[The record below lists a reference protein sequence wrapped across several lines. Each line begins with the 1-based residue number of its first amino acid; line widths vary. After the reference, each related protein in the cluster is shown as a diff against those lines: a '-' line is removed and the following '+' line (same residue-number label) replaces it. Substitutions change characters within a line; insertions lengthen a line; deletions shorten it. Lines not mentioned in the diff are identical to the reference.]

1 MCKFVIR
8 ISDFFSPSSLV
19 ISHSVA
25 PSVLGLVQVGFRLI
39 IMKKSPLVIL
49 FVTVFI
55 DLIGFGI
62 VLPLLPF
69 YAQHFG
75 ANALLVGLL
84 STSFSLMQLL
94 FAPVWGRLSD
104 RVGRRPVILVG
115 LLGSSIS
122 YLTFGLAQS
131 LTILFL
137 SRILAGIAGANI
149 STAQAYIADSTPPEQ
164 RAKGMGLIGAAYGLG
179 FTVGPAIGG
188 LLSQYGYATPAFFA
202 SALALANFV
211 AAWWL
216 LPESRNRSGQPHQAE
231 RGLNWQ
237 RLLTGLQ
244 HPELGVFFILF
255 FISTFAFANLE
266 ATFALMTAR
275 KFGFDARANGYLFAY
290 IGVLITIVQ
299 GGLTG
304 RLAKRFGERW
314 LISVGLFCMIFGL
327 GLLPY
332 SLGLKSL
339 LLVLVILIAGHGA
352 TNPSISSLI
361 SQSASTEHQ
370 GSILGVAQSLAS
382 LARILGPIWGGFT
395 FDAFGFQYPYLTGSL
410 FMAVAFSLSLLAAK
424 RRVHVPKP
432 A

>member
-1 MCKFVIR
+1 MAFRTRSWFTVR
-8 ISDFFSPSSLV
+8 PRPRQS
-19 ISHSVA
+19 
-25 PSVLGLVQVGFRLI
+25 GFRPI
-39 IMKKSPLVIL
+39 IMKKSPLVVL

-69 YAQHFG
+69 YAESFG

-104 RVGRRPVILVG
+104 QVGRRPVILLG
-115 LLGSSIS
+115 LLGSSVS

-131 LTILFL
+131 LPILFL
-137 SRILAGIAGANI
+137 SRVFAGIAGANI
-149 STAQAYIADSTPPEQ
+149 STAQAYIADSTAPEQ
-164 RAKGMGLIGAAYGLG
+164 RAKSMGLIGAAYGLG
-179 FTVGPAIGG
+179 FTIGPAIGG

-202 SALALANFV
+202 SALALVNLG

-216 LPESRNRSGQPHQAE
+216 LPESLNRSGQPRLAE

-237 RLLTGLQ
+237 RLRKGLQ
-244 HPELGVFFILF
+244 HPELGVFLILF

-304 RLAKRFGERW
+304 RLARRFGEKR
-314 LISVGLFCMIFGL
+314 LISAGLFCMIFGL

-332 SLGLKSL
+332 SYGLHSL
-339 LLVLVILIAGHGA
+339 LLVLVVLIMGHGA

-361 SQSASTEHQ
+361 SQAASAENQ
-370 GSILGVAQSLAS
+370 GGILGVAQSLAS
-382 LARILGPIWGGFT
+382 LARIVGPVWGGFT

-410 FMAVAFSLSLLAAK
+410 FMAAAFSLSVLAVK
-424 RRVHVPKP
+424 GKLSVPR
-432 A
+432 AA

>member
-1 MCKFVIR
+1 
-8 ISDFFSPSSLV
+8 
-19 ISHSVA
+19 
-25 PSVLGLVQVGFRLI
+25 
-39 IMKKSPLVIL
+39 MKKSPLVVL

-115 LLGSSIS
+115 LLGSSLS
-122 YLTFGLAQS
+122 YLTFGLAPS
-131 LTILFL
+131 LPILFL

-149 STAQAYIADSTPPEQ
+149 STAQAYIADSTQPEN

-188 LLSQYGYATPAFFA
+188 ILSQYGYAIPAFFA
-202 SALALANFV
+202 SALALANFG

-216 LPESRNRSGQPHQAE
+216 LPESRNPSAQADHTE

-237 RLLTGLQ
+237 RLRTGLR
-244 HPELGVFFILF
+244 HPELGVFLILF

-299 GGLTG
+299 GGFTG
-304 RLAKRFGERW
+304 WLARRFGERW

-332 SLGLKSL
+332 SPGLKSL
-339 LLVLVILIAGHGA
+339 LFVLIVLVGGHGF

-361 SQSASTEHQ
+361 SQSASTEDQ
-370 GSILGVAQSLAS
+370 GGILGVAQSLAS
-382 LARILGPIWGGFT
+382 LARILGPVWGGFT
-395 FDAFGFQYPYLTGSL
+395 FDAFGFHYPYLTGSL
-410 FMAVAFSLSLLAAK
+410 FMSVAFSLSLLATKAK
-424 RRVHVPKP
+424 VNVPKP

>member
-1 MCKFVIR
+1 
-8 ISDFFSPSSLV
+8 
-19 ISHSVA
+19 
-25 PSVLGLVQVGFRLI
+25 
-39 IMKKSPLVIL
+39 MKTSPLVVL
-49 FVTVFI
+49 FITVFI

-75 ANALLVGLL
+75 ATALLVGLL

-104 RVGRRPVILVG
+104 RIGRRPVILVG
-115 LLGSSIS
+115 LMGSSIS

-137 SRILAGIAGANI
+137 ARILAGIAGANI
-149 STAQAYIADSTPPEQ
+149 STAQAYIADSTRPEH
-164 RAKGMGLIGAAYGLG
+164 RARGMGLIGAAYGLG

-188 LLSQYGYATPAFFA
+188 VLSQYGFAVPAFFA

-216 LPESRNRSGQPHQAE
+216 LPESRNLSSQSRHAE

-237 RLLTGLQ
+237 RLRTGLQ
-244 HPELGVFFILF
+244 HPELGVFLILYF
-255 FISTFAFANLE
+255 MSTFAFANLE

-304 RLAKRFGERW
+304 RLSKRFGERRM
-314 LISVGLFCMIFGL
+314 ISVGLFCMIFGL

-339 LLVLVILIAGHGA
+339 LLVLVVLVGGQGS
-352 TNPSISSLI
+352 TNPSISSLV
-361 SQSASTEHQ
+361 SQSASTEDQ
-370 GSILGVAQSLAS
+370 GGILGVSQSLAS
-382 LARILGPIWGGFT
+382 LARILGPVWGGFT
-395 FDAFGFQYPYLTGSL
+395 FDAFGFQYPYLTGAL
-410 FMAVAFSLSLLAAK
+410 FMALAFSLSLFAVKGRAT
-424 RRVHVPKP
+424 VPKP

>member
-1 MCKFVIR
+1 
-8 ISDFFSPSSLV
+8 
-19 ISHSVA
+19 
-25 PSVLGLVQVGFRLI
+25 
-39 IMKKSPLVIL
+39 MKKSPLVVL
-49 FVTVFI
+49 FITVFI

-69 YAQHFG
+69 YAKHFG

-122 YLTFGLAQS
+122 YLTFGLAPS
-131 LTILFL
+131 LPILFL

-149 STAQAYIADSTPPEQ
+149 STAQAYIADSTQPEN

-188 LLSQYGYATPAFFA
+188 ILSQYGYAIPAFFA
-202 SALALANFV
+202 SALALGNFG

-216 LPESRNRSGQPHQAE
+216 LPESRNPSGQTHHTQ

-237 RLLTGLQ
+237 RLRTGLQ
-244 HPELGVFFILF
+244 HPELGTFLILF

-266 ATFALMTAR
+266 ATFALMTAQ
-275 KFGFDARANGYLFAY
+275 KFGFDAHANGYLFAY

-304 RLAKRFGERW
+304 RLARRFGERR
-314 LISVGLFCMIFGL
+314 LISAGLFCMIFGL

-332 SLGLKSL
+332 SPGLKSL
-339 LLVLVILIAGHGA
+339 LLVLVVLVGGHGS

-361 SQSASTEHQ
+361 SQSAGTEDQ

-395 FDAFGFQYPYLTGSL
+395 FDALGFQYPYLTGGL

-424 RRVHVPKP
+424 GKLHVPKP

>member
-1 MCKFVIR
+1 
-8 ISDFFSPSSLV
+8 
-19 ISHSVA
+19 
-25 PSVLGLVQVGFRLI
+25 
-39 IMKKSPLVIL
+39 MKKSPLVIL

-69 YAQHFG
+69 YAEHFG

-84 STSFSLMQLL
+84 STSFSLMQFL

-104 RVGRRPVILVG
+104 RVGRRPVILMG

-131 LTILFL
+131 LPILFL

-188 LLSQYGYATPAFFA
+188 LLSQYGYAIPAFFA
-202 SALALANFV
+202 SALALANFG

-237 RLLTGLQ
+237 RLRTGLQ
-244 HPELGVFFILF
+244 HPELGIFLILF
-255 FISTFAFANLE
+255 FIATFAFANLE

-304 RLAKRFGERW
+304 RLARRFGEKR

-332 SLGLKSL
+332 SPGLKSL
-339 LLVLVILIAGHGA
+339 LLVLVVLVGGHGA
-352 TNPSISSLI
+352 TNPSVSSLI
-361 SQSASTEHQ
+361 SQSASTEDQ
-370 GSILGVAQSLAS
+370 GGILGVAQSLAS
-382 LARILGPIWGGFT
+382 LARILGPVWGGFT

-410 FMAVAFSLSLLAAK
+410 FMAVAFSLSLLAVK
-424 RRVHVPKP
+424 GKVNVPNP

>member
-1 MCKFVIR
+1 
-8 ISDFFSPSSLV
+8 
-19 ISHSVA
+19 
-25 PSVLGLVQVGFRLI
+25 
-39 IMKKSPLVIL
+39 MKKSPLVVL
-49 FVTVFI
+49 FITVFI

-69 YAQHFG
+69 YAKHFG
-75 ANALLVGLL
+75 ATALLVGLL

-104 RVGRRPVILVG
+104 RVGRRPVILAG

-122 YLTFGLAQS
+122 YLTFGLAPS
-131 LTILFL
+131 LAILFL

-149 STAQAYIADSTPPEQ
+149 STAQAYIADSTQPEN

-188 LLSQYGYATPAFFA
+188 ILSQYGYSIPAFFA
-202 SALALANFV
+202 SALALANFG

-216 LPESRNRSGQPHQAE
+216 LPESRNPSGQTHHTE

-237 RLLTGLQ
+237 RLRTGLQ
-244 HPELGVFFILF
+244 HPELGTFLILF

-275 KFGFDARANGYLFAY
+275 KFGFDAHANGYLFAY

-304 RLAKRFGERW
+304 RLARRFGERR
-314 LISVGLFCMIFGL
+314 LISAGLFCMIFGL

-332 SLGLKSL
+332 SPGLKSL
-339 LLVLVILIAGHGA
+339 LLVLVVLVGGHGS

-361 SQSASTEHQ
+361 SQSAGSEEQ

-395 FDAFGFQYPYLTGSL
+395 FDALGFQYPYLTGGL
-410 FMAVAFSLSLLAAK
+410 FMAVAFSLSLLAARGK
-424 RRVHVPKP
+424 LNVPKP

>member
-1 MCKFVIR
+1 
-8 ISDFFSPSSLV
+8 
-19 ISHSVA
+19 
-25 PSVLGLVQVGFRLI
+25 
-39 IMKKSPLVIL
+39 MKKSPLVVL

-69 YAQHFG
+69 YAEHFG

-104 RVGRRPVILVG
+104 RVGRRPVILAG

-122 YLTFGLAQS
+122 YLTFALAQS
-131 LTILFL
+131 LPILFL

-149 STAQAYIADSTPPEQ
+149 STAQAYIADSTQREN

-188 LLSQYGYATPAFFA
+188 ILSQYGYAVPAFFA
-202 SALALANFV
+202 SALAIGNFA

-216 LPESRNRSGQPHQAE
+216 LPESRNPSQQIRQTES
-231 RGLNWQ
+231 GLNWQ
-237 RLLTGLQ
+237 RLKTGLQ
-244 HPELGVFFILF
+244 HPELGVFLLLF

-290 IGVLITIVQ
+290 IGILITIVQ

-304 RLAKRFGERW
+304 RLARTLGERRM
-314 LISVGLFCMIFGL
+314 ISVGLFCMIFGL

-339 LLVLVILIAGHGA
+339 LFVLVVLVGGHGF

-361 SQSASTEHQ
+361 SQAASAEDQ
-370 GSILGVAQSLAS
+370 GGILGVAQSLAS
-382 LARILGPIWGGFT
+382 LARILGPVWGGFT

-410 FMAVAFSLSLLAAK
+410 FMAVAFSLSLLAVK
-424 RRVHVPKP
+424 GKLNVPKP

>member
-1 MCKFVIR
+1 
-8 ISDFFSPSSLV
+8 
-19 ISHSVA
+19 
-25 PSVLGLVQVGFRLI
+25 
-39 IMKKSPLVIL
+39 MKKSPLVVL

-69 YAQHFG
+69 YAEHFG

-104 RVGRRPVILVG
+104 SVGRRPIILIG

-122 YLTFGLAQS
+122 YLTFGLAPS
-131 LTILFL
+131 LPILFL

-149 STAQAYIADSTPPEQ
+149 STAQAYIADSTQREN

-188 LLSQYGYATPAFFA
+188 ILSQYGYAIPAFFA
-202 SALALANFV
+202 SALALANFG

-216 LPESRNRSGQPHQAE
+216 LPESRNPSEQRHFTE

-237 RLLTGLQ
+237 RVRTGLQ
-244 HPELGVFFILF
+244 HPELGIFLILF

-304 RLAKRFGERW
+304 KLAKRFGERR

-332 SLGLKSL
+332 SVGLKSL
-339 LLVLVILIAGHGA
+339 LLVLVVLVGGHGS

-361 SQSASTEHQ
+361 SQSASTEDQ
-370 GSILGVAQSLAS
+370 GGILGVAQSLAS
-382 LARILGPIWGGFT
+382 LGRILGPIWGGFT

-424 RRVHVPKP
+424 GKLGVPEP

>member
-1 MCKFVIR
+1 
-8 ISDFFSPSSLV
+8 
-19 ISHSVA
+19 
-25 PSVLGLVQVGFRLI
+25 
-39 IMKKSPLVIL
+39 MKRSPLVIL

-104 RVGRRPVILVG
+104 LVGRRPVILVG
-115 LLGSSIS
+115 LFGSSIS
-122 YLTFGLAQS
+122 YLTFALAPS

-149 STAQAYIADSTPPEQ
+149 STAQAYIADSTQPEN

-188 LLSQYGYATPAFFA
+188 ILSQYGYAVPAFLA
-202 SALALANFV
+202 SALALANFG

-216 LPESRNRSGQPHQAE
+216 LPESRNPSEVTYRIQ

-237 RLLTGLQ
+237 RLRTGLQ
-244 HPELGVFFILF
+244 HPELGVFLILF
-255 FISTFAFANLE
+255 FIATFAFANLE

-290 IGVLITIVQ
+290 IGVLITVVQ

-304 RLAKRFGERW
+304 RLAKRFGERR

-339 LLVLVILIAGHGA
+339 LLVLVLLVGGQGS

-361 SQSASTEHQ
+361 SQSASTEDQ
-370 GSILGVAQSLAS
+370 GGILGVAQSLAS

-395 FDAFGFQYPYLTGSL
+395 FDALGFQYPYLTGSL
-410 FMAVAFSLSLLAAK
+410 FMAVAFSLSLLAARGK
-424 RRVHVPKP
+424 LNVPEP

>member
-1 MCKFVIR
+1 
-8 ISDFFSPSSLV
+8 
-19 ISHSVA
+19 
-25 PSVLGLVQVGFRLI
+25 
-39 IMKKSPLVIL
+39 MKKSPLVVL
-49 FVTVFI
+49 FITVFI

-69 YAQHFG
+69 YAKHFG

-104 RVGRRPVILVG
+104 RVGRRPVIMAG
-115 LLGSSIS
+115 LLGSAIS

-131 LTILFL
+131 LPILFL
-137 SRILAGIAGANI
+137 SRIFAGIAGANI
-149 STAQAYIADSTPPEQ
+149 STAQAYIADSTTPDR

-188 LLSQYGYATPAFFA
+188 ILSQYGYATPAFFA
-202 SALALANFV
+202 SALSLANFV

-216 LPESRNRSGQPHQAE
+216 LPESLERSSQPRLVE
-231 RGLNWQ
+231 RGLNWH
-237 RLLTGLQ
+237 RLRTGLQ
-244 HPELGVFFILF
+244 HPELGIYLALF

-290 IGVLITIVQ
+290 IGVLITIIQ

-304 RLAKRFGERW
+304 RLARQFGERR
-314 LISVGLFCMIFGL
+314 LISAGLFCMIFGL
-327 GLLPY
+327 GWLPY
-332 SLGLKSL
+332 SAGLTSL
-339 LLVLVILIAGHGA
+339 LLVLVVLIAGHGA
-352 TNPSISSLI
+352 TNPSISSLV
-361 SQSASTEHQ
+361 SQAASAEDQ
-370 GSILGVAQSLAS
+370 GSMLGVSQSLAS

-410 FMAVAFSLSLLAAK
+410 FMTVAFSLSLLAAK
-424 RRVHVPKP
+424 GQLKVPR
-432 A
+432 AA

>member
-1 MCKFVIR
+1 
-8 ISDFFSPSSLV
+8 
-19 ISHSVA
+19 
-25 PSVLGLVQVGFRLI
+25 
-39 IMKKSPLVIL
+39 MKKSPLVIL

-69 YAQHFG
+69 YAEHFG

-84 STSFSLMQLL
+84 STSFSLMQFL

-104 RVGRRPVILVG
+104 RLGRRPVILAG
-115 LLGSSIS
+115 LLGSSLS
-122 YLTFGLAQS
+122 YLTFALAQS
-131 LTILFL
+131 LPILFL

-188 LLSQYGYATPAFFA
+188 LLSQYGYAAPGFFA
-202 SALALANFV
+202 SALALANFG

-216 LPESRNRSGQPHQAE
+216 LPESRNRSCQPQAE

-237 RLLTGLQ
+237 RLRMGLQ
-244 HPELGVFFILF
+244 HPELGVFLILF

-304 RLAKRFGERW
+304 RLARQFGERR

-332 SLGLKSL
+332 SPGLKSL
-339 LLVLVILIAGHGA
+339 LLVLVVLIVGHGA

-361 SQSASTEHQ
+361 SQAASTEDQ
-370 GSILGVAQSLAS
+370 GGILGVAQSLAS
-382 LARILGPIWGGFT
+382 LARILGPVWGGFT

-410 FMAVAFSLSLLAAK
+410 FMAVAFSLSLLAVK
-424 RRVHVPKP
+424 GNVNVPRP